1 MKAVRILFLLFIFVK
16 SAYSQSDYSNIIIT
30 DTVQVNF
37 QNNYTIS
44 RPSIVAFSEMLRIKD
59 RVLKKNEY
67 SINYLYGTFKLSDT
81 LSYSIYDT
89 VLVSYKSINLD
100 LKRIYKN
107 RELSIRIDEK
117 TKDTLYISKN
127 EQPLLSPESIF
138 GKGIEKSGTLIRGF
152 SVGTN
157 KDFTLNS
164 GLRLQ
169 LNGKISD
176 DIEIVAALTDEN
188 TPIQPEGNTEKLDEI
203 DKVFIQIKHPVASG
217 TFGDFQLTKKI
228 GEFGAVDRKL
238 QGLLG
243 EFSYK
248 NNEAWVASASTKGK
262 FNSVYITGIEGV
274 QGPYLLYGKNNE
286 KDIIILSGT
295 EKIYLDGIEMKR
307 GENNDYT
314 IDYSNAQVTFTP
326 KRLITSASRINVD
339 YEYSDR
345 RYSRNFFGAGAS
357 ASLFN
362 NAVNIKTQ
370 FLKEGD
376 DKDSP
381 IDVTF
386 SDSEKQ
392 ILSSS
397 GDDIYKAVKPGEQL
411 AALDSLGVRKGS
423 YIKIDTTINN
433 VLTSYFYYNPGA
445 TAAIYN
451 VTFTYVGENKG
462 DYIKESIGDYKFA
475 GKGSGNYLPII
486 LLPLPEM
493 KEMAT
498 IMAEIRPFNKVYTS
512 FEFSGSYYDKNRFS
526 SIDDN
531 DNFGSARNF
540 VIKLEPQDVH
550 LGGINFGNIG
560 LSYRDRYVQ
569 SRFSSLDRYNSVE
582 FSRDYNIADNTANED
597 EILREVALFY
607 SPITK
612 LKINGN
618 YGYLKKGSSSKS
630 KRINGG
636 FTFADPQVYSV
647 DYSIDYVQTSSLY
660 QQSNWLKQRGNVF
673 YKLSYFKPGFEI
685 NFEDKRDKPPLSD
698 SLLYGSLNY
707 TEFNPYLEFSGLKGF
722 TASAKYSFRTDNL
735 PVNGKFNRESNS
747 KTQYY
752 ELTYNG
758 IKQVSTSFSLTLRDK
773 YYDQVFKEKGNTNT
787 QTILIRN
794 QTKFNFAEP
803 ANGDLFYEVSTQKT
817 SKLERVF
824 VKVEKGTGNYKY
836 LGDLNN
842 NGIADEDE
850 FVLTLYDGEY
860 NQTTLPSDKL
870 YPVIDLKTGTR
881 WKFNYGTFF
890 SRNSLL
896 NTICSPFSSETTIR
910 IEENSQEE
918 DYKKIYLLNMSAFL
932 NEKNTIRGS
941 NYILHDLF
949 LLENNQELNF
959 RFRYSQRKSLD
970 QYSGSIERGY
980 TRERSA
986 RIKFKMIEE
995 INNQTDFVNS
1005 QDNIAANTQNSR
1017 VREITSNTIISD
1029 FSYRPTKNIEVG
1041 FLLKSGKNTD
1051 NYPATPTVID
1061 VNSQTIRFTY
1071 SIANAGRIRIEVE
1084 RDELITNTT
1093 KNYIPYELTGGY
1105 NLGKNYIWRA
1115 NFDYRISSFL
1125 QSSATYDGRLVSG
1138 KAIHNARAEVRAYF

>member
-1 MKAVRILFLLFIFVK
+1 MKPYRIFILIIFFTK
-16 SAYSQSDYSNIIIT
+16 IAWAQSDYSNLIIT
-30 DTVQVNF
+30 DSVQVNF

-44 RPSIVAFSEMLRIKD
+44 KPSIVAFSEILRIKD
-59 RVLKKNEY
+59 RVLKKSEY
-67 SINYLYGTFKLSDT
+67 SINYYYGTFKLSDT

-89 VLVSYKSINLD
+89 VLISYKSINLD

-107 RELSIRIDEK
+107 RELIVKVDEK
-117 TKDTLYISKN
+117 TRDTLFVSRN
-127 EQPLLSPESIF
+127 EQALLSPESIF

-203 DKVFIQIKHPVASG
+203 DKVFIQIKHPNATG
-217 TFGDFQLTKKI
+217 TFGDFQITKKI
-228 GEFGAVDRKL
+228 GEFGYIDRKL

-243 EFSYK
+243 ELSYK
-248 NNEAWVASASTKGK
+248 NNDVWVASASSKGK

-286 KDIIILSGT
+286 KDIIIISGT

-314 IDYSNAQVTFTP
+314 IDYSNAQITFTP
-326 KRLITSASRINVD
+326 KKLITSASRINVD
-339 YEYSDR
+339 YEYTDR

-362 NAVNIKTQ
+362 NVLNIKTQ

-381 IDVTF
+381 IDITF

-392 ILSSS
+392 ILAAA
-397 GDDIYKAVKPGEQL
+397 GNDRYKAAKSGEQL

-433 VLTSYFYYNPGA
+433 SSYSYYLYDPGA

-451 VTFTYVGENKG
+451 VAFTYIGENKG
-462 DYIKESIGDYKFA
+462 DYIKESIGDYKFVGVGA
-475 GKGSGNYLPII
+475 GNYLPVVF
-486 LLPLPEM
+486 LPLPEL
-493 KEMAT
+493 KEMGT
-498 IMAEIRPFNKVYTS
+498 ILAELRPFSKFYTS
-512 FEFSGSYYDKNRFS
+512 FEFSGSYYDRNRFS

-531 DNFGSARNF
+531 NNFGSASNF
-540 VIKLEPQDVH
+540 VIRFDPQKVQIGNID
-550 LGGINFGNIG
+550 FGNLG

-569 SRFSSLDRYNSVE
+569 SKFSSLDRYNSVE
-582 FSRDYNIADNTANED
+582 FSRDYNVDESSASEN
-597 EILREVALFY
+597 EILREFALTY
-607 SPITK
+607 SPINT
-612 LKINGN
+612 LSVNGN
-618 YGYLKKGSSSKS
+618 YGYLRKGSSFKS
-630 KRINGG
+630 KRMNGG
-636 FTFADPQVYSV
+636 INFSNLQEYSV
-647 DYSIDYVQTSSLY
+647 TYNIDYVQTTSLY
-660 QQSNWLKQRGNVF
+660 QKSNWIKQRGNAF

-685 NFEDKRDKPPLSD
+685 VNENKQDKAGFTD
-698 SLLYGSLNY
+698 SLLYGSQNY
-707 TEFNPYLEFSGLKGF
+707 TEFNPYLEISGIKGF
-722 TASAKYSFRTDNL
+722 MASAKYSFRTDNL
-735 PVNGKFNRESNS
+735 PLNGRFNRESTS

-758 IKQVSTSFSLTLRDK
+758 VKQVSTSFTLTLRDK
-773 YYDQVFKEKGNTNT
+773 FYDQKFKEQGNTNT

-824 VKVEKGTGNYKY
+824 VKVEKGTGSYKY

-842 NGIADEDE
+842 NGLADVDE

-860 NQTTLPSDKL
+860 NQTTLPSEKL
-870 YPVIDLKTGTR
+870 YPVIDLKTGLR
-881 WKFNYGTFF
+881 WKFNYGAFF
-890 SRNSLL
+890 SPKTIANSIL
-896 NTICSPFSSETTIR
+896 SPLSSETTVR

-918 DYKKIYLLNMSAFL
+918 NYKKIYLLNMSAFL

-941 NYILHDLF
+941 NYILHDFF

-980 TRERSA
+980 TRERS
-986 RIKFKMIEE
+986 I
-995 INNQTDFVNS
+995 
-1005 QDNIAANTQNSR
+1005 
-1017 VREITSNTIISD
+1017 
-1029 FSYRPTKNIEVG
+1029 
-1041 FLLKSGKNTD
+1041 
-1051 NYPATPTVID
+1051 
-1061 VNSQTIRFTY
+1061 
-1071 SIANAGRIRIEVE
+1071 
-1084 RDELITNTT
+1084 
-1093 KNYIPYELTGGY
+1093 
-1105 NLGKNYIWRA
+1105 
-1115 NFDYRISSFL
+1115 
-1125 QSSATYDGRLVSG
+1125 
-1138 KAIHNARAEVRAYF
+1138 